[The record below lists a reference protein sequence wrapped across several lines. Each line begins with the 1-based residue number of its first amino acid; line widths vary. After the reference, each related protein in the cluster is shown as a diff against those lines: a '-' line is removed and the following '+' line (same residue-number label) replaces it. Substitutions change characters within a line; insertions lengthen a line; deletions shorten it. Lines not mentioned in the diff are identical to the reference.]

1 MLYPPHVPL
10 LVTAGGL
17 SAEGTQGLAPRQRAF
32 LVPVQALSPIFRAK
46 MCAALKKAGLLA
58 GVPAAVWRKDWV
70 VHCQPAGRGDQVLAY
85 LGRYLFRVAITNSR
99 LERLED
105 GRVTFRYRDNRT
117 QRMHR
122 VTLSGVEFLH
132 RFLQHVL
139 PRGCTKVRYYGL
151 WSPTC
156 RAQLAHARTLL
167 SAPPPAAPV
176 EPVAITAPASPA
188 SRPLPARCPHCQ
200 VGTLILVE
208 VLAPHRSR
216 SP

>member
-1 MLYPPHVPL
+1 MFPRWTPSGTFAVAR
-10 LVTAGGL
+10 TAWI
-17 SAEGTQGLAPRQRAF
+17 EPKHRKY

-46 MCAALKKAGLLA
+46 LCAALNQADLLA
-58 GVPAAVWRKDWV
+58 HVPPALWQQDWV
-70 VHCQPAGRGDQVLAY
+70 VHCQPAGRGEQVLDY
-85 LGRYLFRVAITNSR
+85 LGRYLFRVAIPNSR
-99 LERLED
+99 LERLQD
-105 GRVTFRYRDNRT
+105 GHVTFRYRDNRT
-117 QRMHR
+117 QTLRR
-122 VTLSGVEFLH
+122 VTLPAVEFLH

-156 RAQLAHARTLL
+156 RGQLAHARTLL
-167 SAPPPAAPV
+167 STPPPAASL
-176 EPVAITAPASPA
+176 EPAALPPPDPPASH
-188 SRPLPARCPHCQ
+188 PLPVRCPHCQ